1 LDWVLAVVFLK
12 GFGNLDQKFRVRGVE
27 RFVYC
32 LGFEL
37 GFGCCIAQRIGEFR
51 SESLGLEEYK
61 HLCIA

>member
-1 LDWVLAVVFLK
+1 LDWVLAVVLLK
-12 GFGNLDQKFRVRGVE
+12 GFGNLDQKFSVRGAE

-51 SESLGLEEYK
+51 SEV
-61 HLCIA
+61 